1 MANITGIPDKLWQP
15 SIITIDTSLG
25 EFSIELYWKHAP
37 NTCRNFAELSRR
49 GYYNNTVFH
58 RIISDF
64 MIQGGDPTGT
74 GRGGNS
80 IYGKEFV
87 DEIHPDLRHSGAG
100 IISMANSGPNTNLS
114 QFFITLSPTQHLD
127 GKHTIFGRVYSG
139 MGVIKRLGNVDTNRD
154 DRPIEENIMAAREPV
169 KRIIQQ
175 VRPILSVD
183 REEARQ
189 RVINLYKA
197 WHRTAPF
204 IVEKF
209 DIPKSVPQVRQKL
222 KEEFLKNKDV
232 SDVRVIDM
240 LVIKGQMELKET
252 TKIWK
257 QKGHIMRY
265 WQESIEPKSND
276 FLSKFMSGHN

>member
-1 MANITGIPDKLWQP
+1 
-15 SIITIDTSLG
+15 
-25 EFSIELYWKHAP
+25 
-37 NTCRNFAELSRR
+37 
-49 GYYNNTVFH
+49 
-58 RIISDF
+58 
-64 MIQGGDPTGT
+64 
-74 GRGGNS
+74 
-80 IYGKEFV
+80 
-87 DEIHPDLRHSGAG
+87 
-100 IISMANSGPNTNLS
+100 
-114 QFFITLSPTQHLD
+114 
-127 GKHTIFGRVYSG
+127 
-139 MGVIKRLGNVDTNRD
+139 
-154 DRPIEENIMAAREPV
+154 MAAREPA

-222 KEEFLKNKDV
+222 KEEFIKNKDV

-240 LVIKGQMELKET
+240 LVIKGQMELKEI

-265 WQESIEPKSND
+265 WQESIEYKPND